1 MAILLQ
7 QDFAQ
12 SNDEKGMRDSIKPQH
27 IKSGTYYGQLQL
39 RGSILV
45 IKDNLNTESGYLAF
59 GSSMSTIPTS
69 PSTGTGIYIDYRG
82 IYGILSGTPQF
93 TIDATTGA
101 ITAISGTIGG
111 WTITSTALSNAGG
124 TVTLRGAGNL
134 AFGSTPPTSATVG
147 TGIFISNA
155 GVYGLASN
163 VQQFYLQASDGK
175 AYAGAGAV
183 TLDSDGITISEGT
196 NDVNSVTWQA
206 AALKVGQIYSN
217 VSSGNAILN
226 LNSNPASDYATGT
239 TDVIGG
245 SSGGNATLR
254 LVSNSSERRANFGVS
269 SGVYIGTDL
278 TASPSETLHV
288 VGTGYFS
295 GNVRIGTTT
304 TPNGRLRVDNTA
316 TIVTEMVSTL
326 ASGSSGGASL
336 LLASDDGAAV
346 VSGDR
351 LGQLQFQGADDA
363 SHTLGTGAAIRGFA
377 TQTFSSTA
385 HGGRLEFYTVPDS
398 STTLTLAMTINQD
411 GKVSIGSGTGAGVT
425 PDNFFVD
432 INTSGSGDHLASA
445 SLINF
450 TGSTSADSVQGLE
463 GYVELNHSAGTLTRA
478 LGVIGHTDHVGAGVT
493 TDSKVFV
500 GSLITRDGAGAITNA
515 FIYKS
520 DGIVRLGTPGTI
532 TNGYTFYADALPA
545 SGVTTRWAFY
555 APGSGDKNHFAGQ
568 TFIGDTADANVT
580 LGLTINQ
587 GAADD
592 KIFTLK
598 SSDVAH
604 GMTDH
609 AETDTYFA
617 IGKVD
622 GASGGADLYGYKD
635 ADGNAGGAIRVR
647 GYLGEAAD
655 TTKTVDALGVVSL
668 DAGVATGTGIA
679 TVGADGNLVVIR
691 SLTTTKFIFDLEGS
705 AHADVAWTT
714 FDTHDDLALL
724 NLLNAHLTPES
735 DPLKANFSEWAA
747 QSRDELE
754 RLKLVTFNEDGH
766 NFLNLTRMHMLE
778 VGALRQMG
786 ERLERMEKLLGGG
799 NDERTIRAAT

>member
-1 MAILLQ
+1 LKIVTT
-7 QDFAQ
+7 
-12 SNDEKGMRDSIKPQH
+12 STP
-27 IKSGTYYGQLQL
+27 TY
-39 RGSILV
+39 IA
-45 IKDNLNTESGYLAF
+45 TFLANAA
-59 GSSMSTIPTS
+59 TINVGINQPS
-69 PSTGTGIYIDYRG
+69 PSVALDVVGAGLFSGALTTQGAFTSLGIDDNANAVAI
-82 IYGILSGTPQF
+82 
-93 TIDATTGA
+93 TID
-101 ITAISGTIGG
+101 
-111 WTITSTALSNAGG
+111 
-124 TVTLRGAGNL
+124 
-134 AFGSTPPTSATVG
+134 
-147 TGIFISNA
+147 
-155 GVYGLASN
+155 
-163 VQQFYLQASDGK
+163 
-175 AYAGAGAV
+175 
-183 TLDSDGITISEGT
+183 
-196 NDVNSVTWQA
+196 
-206 AALKVGQIYSN
+206 
-217 VSSGNAILN
+217 
-226 LNSNPASDYATGT
+226 
-239 TDVIGG
+239 
-245 SSGGNATLR
+245 
-254 LVSNSSERRANFGVS
+254 SSERVM
-269 SGVYIGTDL
+269 
-278 TASPSETLHV
+278 
-288 VGTGYFS
+288 VGT
-295 GNVRIGTTT
+295 VT

-316 TIVTEMVSTL
+316 TIVAELVSTL
-326 ASGSSGGASL
+326 ASGSGGGASL

-351 LGQLQFQGADDA
+351 LGQLIFQGAEDA
-363 SHTLGTGAAIRGFA
+363 SHTLGSGASIRGFA
-377 TQTFSSTA
+377 TQTFSSSA
-385 HGGRLEFYTVPDS
+385 HGARLEFYTVPDS
-398 STTLTLAMTINQD
+398 STTQTLAMTINQD

-463 GYVELNHSAGTLTRA
+463 GYVELNHSAGTVTRA

-493 TDSKVFV
+493 TDSKVFT

-545 SGVTTRWAFY
+545 SGVTNRWAFY

-604 GMTDH
+604 GITDH

-617 IGKVD
+617 IQKVD

-635 ADGNAGGAIRVR
+635 ADGNAGGAIRIR
-647 GYLGEAAD
+647 GFLGEGAD
-655 TTKTVDALGVVSL
+655 TTKSTAALGVVAI
-668 DAGVATGTGIA
+668 DGATKNGTDVV
-679 TVGADGNLVVIR
+679 TVGSDGNILVIR
-691 SLTTTKFIFDLEGS
+691 TNTTTEFIFDAEGS
-705 AHADVAWTT
+705 AHANIEWTT

-747 QSRDELE
+747 QSRDELQ

-786 ERLERMEKLLGGG
+786 ARLERLEKLLGGG